1 MPKLTPK
8 QERFVSAYRNCA
20 NVEESVR
27 VSGCE
32 LSLNVPTGYYVY
44 FLIDPRDSSIFY
56 VGKGIRG
63 RLHQH
68 VKETQSGN
76 FINTAK
82 SDVIRSILAS
92 GGCVEEVVFA
102 VARSEDEAFAI
113 ERQLIETFAD
123 LGLTNMVHGV
133 VTANQKALRRAQ
145 YNLSRV
151 MPKGKWL
158 ASLSVSRRAQ
168 YEREFGK
175 PAEKIW
181 DWLYQKH
188 VDQVRFNSHE

>member
-1 MPKLTPK
+1 M
-8 QERFVSAYRNCA
+8 SAYRNCA

-92 GGCVEEVVFA
+92 GSCVEEVVFA

-151 MPKGKWL
+151 MQKGKWL
-158 ASLSVSRRAQ
+158 ASLSESRRIQ
-168 YEREFGK
+168 YEKEFGK
-175 PAEKIW
+175 SVEQIW